1 VLTKAEKTILR
12 QLRTRKGG
20 GRWGIGTA
28 DTYLREISQCLSGGA
43 CSRAFSMNSPAGWE
57 TALKAASQR
66 LTYCD
71 PGMVIEKSGGAV
83 SKSPAVPANA
93 LMVFDCVITSKKQD
107 RDGDILDPNGAELDP
122 YMPLLWQHIQ
132 TEPVGRLIRGL
143 GVSNDR
149 VRGRFAV
156 IDTKLGEDVVKLIE
170 FGALRI
176 SHGFRPTKYEPIFS
190 DKHIARD
197 EESFEGYLV
206 HKCEILEG
214 SVVSVPSNT
223 DAAIEGFHKSK
234 FHHPV
239 VKRWAKSLSDARP
252 LVVAVGGITSK
263 LKTAVGEAVENPFV
277 SAEGEEAPL
286 DEVTKGA
293 PCPECAEAGKEECD
307 CHELDTTKGIADGE
321 EEPGSELGS
330 KPGAEPGSKPAA
342 PESPAEVE
350 EPGEAPAKPV
360 VPAKPAAKPPTN
372 PTPPA
377 KPPVKPQELA
387 DESAELDEAKAKTYL
402 LTKLLDQPLE
412 EVLLFAKSVNEIA
425 KMRQQQYDDEQWLE
439 VEQALAEL

>member
-1 VLTKAEKTILR
+1 VLTQAERMIL
-12 QLRTRKGG
+12 QQVHTRKGG

-28 DTYLREISQCLSGGA
+28 DTYLREISQCLGGGA

-71 PGMVIEKSGGAV
+71 PGMVIEKSGGAAT
-83 SKSPAVPANA
+83 KSPAVPANA
-93 LMVFDCVITSKKQD
+93 LMVFDCVITSSKQD
-107 RDGDILDPNGAELDP
+107 RDGDILDPEGAELDP

-176 SHGFRPTKYEPIFS
+176 SHGFRPIKYEPIFAE
-190 DKHIARD
+190 KHVARN
-197 EESFEGYLV
+197 EESFEGYRV

-234 FHHPV
+234 FHHPA
-239 VKRWAKSLSDARP
+239 VKSWAKFLSDGRP
-252 LVVAVGGITSK
+252 LVVAVGADMSQ
-263 LKTAVGEAVENPFV
+263 LKNAVGDAVDNPFV
-277 SAEGEEAPL
+277 SDEGGMEAPL
-286 DEVTKGA
+286 DEVVKGG
-293 PCPECAEAGKEECD
+293 PCPECAEAGKDDCD

-321 EEPGSELGS
+321 EEPG
-330 KPGAEPGSKPAA
+330 AEPVAPAVPDEAEAPATPPAA
-342 PESPAEVE
+342 PAAPPA
-350 EPGEAPAKPV
+350 AKPV
-360 VPAKPAAKPPTN
+360 AKPAAKPAAKPPVAK
-372 PTPPA
+372 PPVAKPEPPA
-377 KPPVKPQELA
+377 KPEPEM
-387 DESAELDEAKAKTYL
+387 DEAKAKTYL
-402 LTKLLDQPLE
+402 LTKLLDLPLD
-412 EVLLFAKSVNEIA
+412 EVMLFAKSVNDIA
-425 KMRQQQYDDEQWLE
+425 KLRQQQYDDEQWAE
-439 VEQALAEL
+439 VEQALAAL